1 MRFRL
6 AKNEFNNMPNTSP
19 RDPRG
24 HIKLAVSDFKT
35 SYPFYSDIFEGLGYK
50 QVSDKDDRAAWVS
63 PDGYG
68 ITIVQAD
75 IPDYPYKF
83 SAPGLHHLCLKA
95 EATEV
100 VDQIYKLILKKDAHV
115 FDAPQKYPNYT
126 DKYYAVFF
134 ADPDGIKLE
143 VAYY

>member
-1 MRFRL
+1 
-6 AKNEFNNMPNTSP
+6 MPNTSS
-19 RDPRG
+19 RDPLG
-24 HIKLAVSDFKT
+24 HIKIAVSNFKK
-35 SYPFYSDIFEGLGYK
+35 SYLFYSDIFEGLGYK
-50 QVSDKDDRAAWVS
+50 QVSNKDDRAGWAS

-68 ITIVQAD
+68 ISIAQAD

-95 EATEV
+95 DSTEA
-100 VDQIYKLILKKDAHV
+100 VDRIYKLILEKDAHI